1 MKTRIGK
8 IIFPVIMVAL
18 LAAKGNPPPEEP
30 ATVVVPAPIDGAMV
44 AAPATSDGE
53 YTLNI
58 TSGLP
63 SGCVQFDEFRME
75 GDGNEFMV
83 DVTNL
88 MPNPNQLIA
97 CTAIYSYH
105 ESEIPLGSGLTAGEA
120 YSNHQPRPG
129 GLLCGPG

>member
-1 MKTRIGK
+1 M
-8 IIFPVIMVAL
+8 
-18 LAAKGNPPPEEP
+18 
-30 ATVVVPAPIDGAMV
+30 PAPIDGAMV

-63 SGCVQFDEFRME
+63 SGCAQFDEFRME
-75 GDGNEFMV
+75 RDGNEFMV

-105 ESEIPLGSGLTAGEA
+105 ESEIPLGSRLTAGEA
-120 YSNHQPRPG
+120 YSRTINRDLAISCVAHDEK
-129 GLLCGPG
+129 GLAMVG

>member
-30 ATVVVPAPIDGAMV
+30 ATVVVPAPIDGEIV
-44 AAPATSDGE
+44 AAPATSDGG

-63 SGCVQFDEFRME
+63 GGCAPL
-75 GDGNEFMV
+75 
-83 DVTNL
+83 TNFGWSATATSSWL
-88 MPNPNQLIA
+88 M
-97 CTAIYSYH
+97 
-105 ESEIPLGSGLTAGEA
+105 
-120 YSNHQPRPG
+120 
-129 GLLCGPG
+129 

>member
-8 IIFPVIMVAL
+8 IIFLVIMVAP
-18 LAAKGNPPPEEP
+18 LATKGNPPPEEP
-30 ATVVVPAPIDGAMV
+30 TTVVVPAPIDGTMV

-63 SGCVQFDEFRME
+63 SGCAQFDEFRME
-75 GDGNEFMV
+75 RDGNEFMV

-88 MPNPNQLIA
+88 VPNPNQLIA
-97 CTAIYSYH
+97 CTH
-105 ESEIPLGSGLTAGEA
+105 
-120 YSNHQPRPG
+120 
-129 GLLCGPG
+129 